1 MGSAIFRVP
10 FEITTTAAE
19 LRERPNCC
27 GKMLFIVFLL
37 LMGPH
42 VTWCKSRSEIVR
54 ELFDENHYD
63 HATRPGEESSR
74 SPTRVELTVFVRA
87 ISAVDT
93 KKMQM
98 QMQITLRQKWM
109 DQQLGYYGY
118 NFPNSSYISLATTQK
133 IWRPNPQIRN
143 AVSGARYDLVADN
156 SYIRLYP
163 DGTVLTSKR
172 LTIVLRCPMNIA
184 NFPFD
189 SQSCPLQ
196 IAGYGETKE
205 DIIYF
210 WKRYPL
216 QMARGLSFP
225 KFRLMDTKP
234 GDCDF
239 LTSEERYSCAEVNFF
254 LKRYA
259 TPLVLSVMVP
269 SLMWVLIAWFA
280 LFIGRDQHLG
290 RLLLPSTSLLALSRI
305 HSKVQSD
312 LPQVPYLKAI
322 DIWMGGCLLFVF
334 ITLLEVAVVNLT
346 QKRRLNIVFG
356 ILNPISFALLFLL
369 PFALVFTFST

>member
-1 MGSAIFRVP
+1 MG
-10 FEITTTAAE
+10 TTTAAG

-63 HATRPGEESSR
+63 HATRPGEDSSR
-74 SPTRVELTVFVRA
+74 SPTRVELTLFVRA
-87 ISAVDT
+87 ISGGDT
-93 KKMQM
+93 KKMQI

-109 DQQLGYYGY
+109 DQRLGYYAY

-143 AVSGARYDLVADN
+143 AVSGARHDLEADN
-156 SYIRLYP
+156 SYIRLFP
-163 DGTVLTSKR
+163 DGTVLTSER

-225 KFRLMDTKP
+225 KFRLMDTKT
-234 GDCDF
+234 GVVSDG
-239 LTSEERYSCAEVNFF
+239 AESDVGA
-254 LKRYA
+254 RC
-259 TPLVLSVMVP
+259 LVCTL
-269 SLMWVLIAWFA
+269 
-280 LFIGRDQHLG
+280 
-290 RLLLPSTSLLALSRI
+290 LLALSRI
-305 HSKVQSD
+305 HSK
-312 LPQVPYLKAI
+312 AI
-322 DIWMGGCLLFVF
+322 DIWMGGCVFFVF

-346 QKRRLNIVFG
+346 QKRRLNLVFG

-369 PFALVFTFST
+369 PFALVFAFSC